1 MYHLLYFLKN
11 LLAQRIASQSA
22 TKYLGVV
29 VPSGHPIGLIYLSHN
44 WRFMENLARAP
55 SQVKRSWWFKLL
67 ILVQMTGAFPMTRPK
82 KKQASPPLGRE
93 HQQLCVGVL
102 WLCGTENS
110 HTVIPKSFGF
120 QADGKLTPATEG
132 VWPPAPN
139 PCGKKSVKGGRCRSW
154 FPPAP
159 TTLMGQK
166 ETWCCCCQQSFSVE
180 HQRLWNLLTIV
191 TEETLFVYFFH
202 DIITFGA
209 GHLRRICEFSVDF
222 FLGMAFLHSL
232 AQEKFGSLSP

>member
-1 MYHLLYFLKN
+1 M
-11 LLAQRIASQSA
+11 
-22 TKYLGVV
+22 
-29 VPSGHPIGLIYLSHN
+29 
-44 WRFMENLARAP
+44 
-55 SQVKRSWWFKLL
+55 
-67 ILVQMTGAFPMTRPK
+67 
-82 KKQASPPLGRE
+82 QASPPLGRE

-102 WLCGTENS
+102 WLCRTENS

-166 ETWCCCCQQSFSVE
+166 ATWCCCCQQSFSVE

-191 TEETLFVYFFH
+191 TGETVFVLTH
-202 DIITFGA
+202 DTMALGC
-209 GHLRRICEFSVDF
+209 LRRIWLFLVDF
-222 FLGMAFLHSL
+222 FVFGFLHSL
-232 AQEKFGSLSP
+232 AQEKIVPSLLAKPVANRKCWQMGEAHASHEWVELAAGGGARVWFFFLFEVFLSLRPSSKVWNQP